1 MSALVAP
8 LLVLVLLINFLLLGT
23 SRLRAVINASAM
35 QGGILGILVLVV
47 HRHIGVREVLLAGGA
62 IALKGF
68 VIPGMLLKAMRD
80 VVKRRDIEPLLGYIP
95 SLLVGALGTGLSL
108 LFAGTLPLAP
118 EHVGSLLV
126 PTSLSTVLTG
136 FLLLTTRRK
145 AITQV
150 VGYLVLENGVFVM
163 GLCLLE
169 ALPFLI
175 ETGVLLDLFVG
186 IFVMGIIINRIN
198 REYASID
205 TQQLSSLK
213 E

>member
-1 MSALVAP
+1 MDQAVAP
-8 LLVLVLLINFLLLGT
+8 LLVLVLLLNFAMLGT
-23 SRLRAVINASAM
+23 SRLRAVINASAA
-35 QGGILGILVLVV
+35 QGVILGGLVLVV
-47 HRHIGVREVLLAGGA
+47 HRHVGATELILAVA
-62 IALKGF
+62 AVVLKG
-68 VIPGMLLKAMRD
+68 VLIPGMLVKAMRD
-80 VVKRRDIEPLLGYIP
+80 VVKRRDIEPLIGYIP
-95 SLLVGALGTGLSL
+95 SLLIGALGTGLAV

-126 PTSLSTVLTG
+126 PTSLSTALTG

-150 VGYLVLENGVFVM
+150 VGYLVLENGIFVM

-186 IFVMGIIINRIN
+186 IFVLGIIINRIN

-205 TQQLSSLK
+205 TNQLSSLK

>member
-1 MSALVAP
+1 MSEAVAP
-8 LLVLVLLINFLLLGT
+8 LLVIVLLLNFLLLGS

-35 QGGILGILVLVV
+35 QGVILGILVLVV
-47 HRHIGVREVLLAGGA
+47 HGRIGARELILAGA
-62 IALKGF
+62 AVALKGF
-68 VIPGMLLKAMRD
+68 VIPAMLLKAMRD

-95 SLLVGALGTGLSL
+95 SLLVGAFGTGLSL

-126 PTSLSTVLTG
+126 PASLSTVLTG

-205 TQQLSSLK
+205 TQRLTTLK

>member
-1 MSALVAP
+1 MPEVVSP
-8 LLVLVLLINFLLLGT
+8 LLVLVLLLNFLLLGT
-23 SRLRAVINASAM
+23 SRLRAIISASAT
-35 QGGILGILVLVV
+35 QGVILGVLVLAV
-47 HRHIGVREVLLAGGA
+47 HGHVGVRELLLAGGA
-62 IALKGF
+62 VLLKGGL
-68 VIPGMLLKAMRD
+68 IPAMLVKAMRD
-80 VVKRRDIEPLLGYIP
+80 VVKRRDVDPFIGYIP
-95 SLLVGALGTGLSL
+95 SLLIGAAGTGLAL

-118 EHVGSLLV
+118 EHIGSLLV

-198 REYASID
+198 REYSSID
-205 TQQLSSLK
+205 TGQLSSLK